1 MVILARNRLI
11 FNKIKKKK
19 NSLVIN
25 SLIKLFINALR
36 TWVFVSIFHF
46 SERGGFFY
54 ALAVVAKVR

>member
-1 MVILARNRLI
+1 MAILERNRLI
-11 FNKIKKKK
+11 FNKIKKK

-36 TWVFVSIFHF
+36 TCVFVSIFHF

>member
-1 MVILARNRLI
+1 MAILARNRLI
-11 FNKIKKKK
+11 FNKIKKK

-36 TWVFVSIFHF
+36 TCVFVSIFHF

>member
-1 MVILARNRLI
+1 MAILARNRLI
-11 FNKIKKKK
+11 FNKIKKK

-25 SLIKLFINALR
+25 SPIKLFINALR
-36 TWVFVSIFHF
+36 TCVFVSIFHF